1 MRLIDAD
8 ELLEHKCAGVEYDR
22 AIDDGIKKTDDAI
35 FAFKCGWNDALQ
47 SVADFA
53 PTIDAVPTKALRLF
67 IEWADECGFGYDNI
81 PDEYEKYKDDIKD
94 MGWIEGFMYI
104 VLKEAEMDEVTE

>member
-8 ELLEHKCAGVEYDR
+8 TLMPDAEHKGRYDVVT
-22 AIDDGIKKTDDAI
+22 AYEIA
-35 FAFKCGWNDALQ
+35 N
-47 SVADFA
+47 A
-53 PTIDAVPTKALRLF
+53 PTVDAVPTKALRLF

-104 VLKEAEMDEVTE
+104 VLKEAEKNA